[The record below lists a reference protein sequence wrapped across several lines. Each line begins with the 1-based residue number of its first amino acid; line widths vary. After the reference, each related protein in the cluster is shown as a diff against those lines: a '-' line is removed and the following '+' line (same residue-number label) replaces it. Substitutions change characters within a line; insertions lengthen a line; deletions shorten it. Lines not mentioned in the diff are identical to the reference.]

1 MRQHHQHHHHQRN
14 GGGGGGGGGGERRND
29 GNGGVRILN
38 VAEKPSVAKEVS
50 KVLCG
55 NRGGGV
61 TSRAGVSEYNRI
73 FEFMNPFPINNRHN
87 CAMKFTSVL
96 GHLMNY
102 DFIEQEY
109 KSWERSDMR
118 DLFGRARIAKSV
130 PENMKKVKANLERE
144 ARTSDWLI
152 LWLDCDREGEN
163 IAMEVVDVCLKAN
176 RRLKVF
182 RARFSALSYQDVSRA
197 LMNLQMPDEA
207 ASMAVDAR
215 QELDLRLGAAFTR
228 FNTICVKRNGILG
241 LLDDNDGGG
250 GGGGGEGGGG
260 GGRGG
265 GRGGGNDK
273 DNKGVISYGPCQF
286 PTLGFIVQRKWDADA
301 HVPERFWTISIGYQM
316 QEGGGAAAAAA
327 GGGGRQQQQQ
337 QRQRGGG
344 RVVEFRWNRQRVFDE
359 HLANS
364 LFERVQNTPHAT
376 VLSTRGQEIKKWPP
390 HPLNTLEM
398 QKRVNRALR
407 IPPERI
413 MSFAERLYQKG
424 FISYPRTET
433 DRFPDSFNF
442 HENIALF
449 YNHETYGPYAREL
462 NESGGFR
469 KPPGGHR
476 DDKAHPPIY
485 PAKLPTAHEFNS
497 WEREEKQIYDFVLR
511 HFLATCSKPAV
522 GYKTTV
528 EVDCAGEGFK
538 ANGLMIT
545 DRAYLRIYGPG
556 PIFPPDGP
564 RLQPYFDNWNAQ
576 EELPSFE
583 DGQQFQPSHKNLRDS
598 ETVKPQMLS
607 EVDLLTLMEKN
618 GIGTDATQAQHIE
631 KVVGER
637 GYAKKVGDNR
647 LVPTN
652 IGEALVAGY
661 DSLQLGFMWQPTKR
675 AEMEK
680 DVDNVHKGSITKE
693 EAVRKNIDPML
704 RAFVKCE
711 NNEDDLVRIVK
722 RFVERGRN
730 VNVEQRYGGAGERDF
745 FEEEDEDEF
754 DVFNNLN
761 NNNDVPP
768 V

>member
-1 MRQHHQHHHHQRN
+1 
-14 GGGGGGGGGGERRND
+14 
-29 GNGGVRILN
+29 VLN

-50 KVLCG
+50 RVLCS
-55 NRGGGV
+55 NNTNNGGRMPH
-61 TSRAGVSEYNRI
+61 SREGASKYNRI
-73 FEFMNPFPINNRHN
+73 FEFTAPFPINNVGHCR
-87 CAMKFTSVL
+87 MKFTSVT

-102 DFIEQEY
+102 DFSEPEY
-109 KSWERSDMR
+109 KSWERSETR
-118 DLFGRARIAKSV
+118 DLFQRAAIVKSV
-130 PENMKKVKANLERE
+130 PGKNEKVKINLERE
-144 ARTSDWLI
+144 AKTSDWLI

-197 LMNLQMPDEA
+197 LMNLQRPDER
-207 ASMAVDAR
+207 ASIAVDAR
-215 QELDLRLGAAFTR
+215 MELDLRLGAAFTR
-228 FNTICVKRNGILG
+228 FNTLCAKRNRILG
-241 LLDDNDGGG
+241 LLD
-250 GGGGGEGGGG
+250 GGENGGERRER
-260 GGRGG
+260 GRG
-265 GRGGGNDK
+265 RGVNDK
-273 DNKGVISYGPCQF
+273 ENKNIISYGPCQF
-286 PTLGFIVQRKWDADA
+286 PTLGFIVQRKWDVDA
-301 HVPERFWTISIGYQM
+301 HVPEKFWTISIGYRILD
-316 QEGGGAAAAAA
+316 GD
-327 GGGGRQQQQQ
+327 GRQ
-337 QRQRGGG
+337 QRQRHRDGRGLNNNNNNNNNG

-359 HLANS
+359 HLAMS
-364 LFERVQNTPHAT
+364 LFERVQNAPHAT

-398 QKRVNRALR
+398 QKRLNRALR
-407 IPPERI
+407 IAPEKI
-413 MSFAERLYQKG
+413 MNVAETLYQKG

-449 YNHETYGPYAREL
+449 YNHETFGPYAREL
-462 NESGGFR
+462 IEGDGFR

-485 PAKLPTAHEFNS
+485 PSKLATMHEYNS
-497 WEREEKQIYDFVLR
+497 WDREGQQVYDFVLR

-556 PIFPPDGP
+556 PIFPPNGP

-583 DGQQFQPSHKNLRDS
+583 DGEQFQPSHKNLRDS

-637 GYAKKVGDNR
+637 GYAKKVGENR

-661 DSLQLGFMWQPTKR
+661 DFLQLGFMWQPTKR

-680 DVDNVHKGSITKE
+680 DVDNIHRGSITKE
-693 EAVRKNIDPML
+693 DAIRKNIEPMI
-704 RAFVKCE
+704 RAFMKCE
-711 NNEDDLVRIVK
+711 SNEEDLIRIVK
-722 RFVERGRN
+722 RFVERGRH
-730 VNVEQRYGGAGERDF
+730 VNVEEQYGGRERDL
-745 FEEEDEDEF
+745 FEDEEDFDEDM
-754 DVFNNLN
+754 FNNIL
-761 NNNDVPP
+761 
-768 V
+768 

>member
-1 MRQHHQHHHHQRN
+1 MRNNNNNNHQFQQRGGNTNNNNNAYNNN
-14 GGGGGGGGGGERRND
+14 GGGNNGARN
-29 GNGGVRILN
+29 NGGVKILN

-50 KVLCG
+50 RVLCG
-55 NRGGGV
+55 GRGCQ
-61 TSRAGVSEYNRI
+61 SRQGASKFNRI
-73 FEFMNPFPINNRHN
+73 FEFINPFPINNARN
-87 CAMKFTSVL
+87 AQMKFTSVT

-102 DFIEQEY
+102 DFTEHEY
-109 KSWERSDMR
+109 KSWEHSDAR
-118 DLFGRARIAKSV
+118 DLFGRARIAKLV
-130 PENMKKVKANLERE
+130 PDDKKEVKVNLERE
-144 ARTSDWLI
+144 ARTSEWLI

-163 IAMEVVDVCLKAN
+163 IAMEVVDVCLNAN

-197 LMNLQMPDEA
+197 LMNLQRPDEA
-207 ASMAVDAR
+207 ASIAVDAR

-228 FNTICVKRNGILG
+228 FNTLCVKRNGVLALLG
-241 LLDDNDGGG
+241 EN
-250 GGGGGEGGGG
+250 GGGGGE
-260 GGRGG
+260 RGG
-265 GRGGGNDK
+265 GRGNDR
-273 DNKGVISYGPCQF
+273 DNKTVISYGPCQF
-286 PTLGFIVQRKWDADA
+286 PTLGFIVQRKWDVDA
-301 HVPERFWTISIGYQM
+301 HVPEKFWTISIGYQM
-316 QEGGGAAAAAA
+316 VEGGQQQ
-327 GGGGRQQQQQ
+327 QQQQQ
-337 QRQRGGG
+337 QRQQRQRRGGGGGGG

-364 LFERVQNTPHAT
+364 LFERVQNAPHAT

-398 QKRVNRALR
+398 QKRVNRVLR
-407 IPPERI
+407 IAPEKI
-413 MSFAERLYQKG
+413 MKVAEELYQKG

-442 HENIALF
+442 LENIALF
-449 YNHETYGPYAREL
+449 YNHDTFGPYAREL
-462 NESGGFR
+462 VERDGFR

-485 PAKLPTAHEFNS
+485 PAKLATAHEYNS
-497 WEREEKQIYDFVLR
+497 WKRENQQVYDFVLR

-538 ANGLMIT
+538 ANGLMIA

-556 PIFPPDGP
+556 PLFPPDGP
-564 RLQPYFDNWNAQ
+564 RLNPYFDNWTAQ
-576 EELPSFE
+576 EELPTFE
-583 DGQQFQPSHKNLRDS
+583 DGERFQPSHRNLRDS

-618 GIGTDATQAQHIE
+618 GIGTDATQAQHID

-637 GYAKKVGDNR
+637 GYAKKVGENR

-680 DVDNVHKGSITKE
+680 DVDNVHRGSITKE
-693 EAVRKNIDPML
+693 DAIRKNIEPML
-704 RAFVKCE
+704 RAFAKCE
-711 NNEDDLVRIVK
+711 SNEEDLIRIVK

-730 VNVEQRYGGAGERDF
+730 VNVEQRYGGPERERDF
-745 FEEEDEDEF
+745 FEDEEEDEGAF
-754 DVFNNLN
+754 D
-761 NNNDVPP
+761 DA
-768 V
+768 